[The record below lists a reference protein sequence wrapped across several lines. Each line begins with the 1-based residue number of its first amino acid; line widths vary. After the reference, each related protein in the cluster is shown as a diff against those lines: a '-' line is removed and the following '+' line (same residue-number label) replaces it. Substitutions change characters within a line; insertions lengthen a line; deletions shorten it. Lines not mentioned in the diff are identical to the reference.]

1 MLDRSQD
8 IKQRNYAREDESA
21 RRLWLTQ
28 RLKANPWEGRASRE
42 EEDEGEPDGQRRQG
56 QSDGQEQPQPAL
68 IEQGD
73 ELSLE
78 RDVDTPPPDP
88 FGRLMDS
95 LSLGKKPHTES
106 KF

>member
-1 MLDRSQD
+1 VLDRSQD
-8 IKQRNYAREDESA
+8 IKQRNYSREDESA

-28 RLKANPWEGRASRE
+28 RLKANPWEGRAPRE
-42 EEDEGEPDGQRRQG
+42 EEDEGDNEGERRQG
-56 QSDGQEQPQPAL
+56 RRDGQDQPQATF
-68 IEQGD
+68 IEQED

-78 RDVDTPPPDP
+78 RGSDTPPPDP

>member
-8 IKQRNYAREDESA
+8 IKQRNYSREDESA

-28 RLKANPWEGRASRE
+28 RLKANPWDGRTPRE
-42 EEDEGEPDGQRRQG
+42 EDEEGEPDGQRRQG
-56 QSDGQEQPQPAL
+56 QPEQQDRRQPSL
-68 IEQGD
+68 IEQDD
-73 ELSLE
+73 ELALE
-78 RDVDTPPPDP
+78 GANDSPPPDP